1 MAEKQV
7 ILGSKKLYYQYKDS
21 QKPIINNLNFELYAQ
36 SKSAIIG
43 QSGCGKSTLL
53 KLLAPLIQPNSG
65 EVFNNSKTIG
75 YMFQD
80 AYLYP
85 WLNVYQNV
93 VIGLKILKKPI
104 IKEEIIKL
112 LTWLGLEEY
121 INNKIIELSG
131 GQRQRVS
138 LARTLA
144 ISPEVLLL
152 DEPFSSLDPD
162 TTRVLCEDIN
172 EYCEKNKATLLIV
185 THNYEEA
192 KILANDIYRF
202 KNTSL
207 GATYLESVDKE
218 SLTYII

>member
-1 MAEKQV
+1 MSEKQV
-7 ILGSKKLYYQYKDS
+7 ILGSKKLYYQYKNS
-21 QKPIINNLNFELYAQ
+21 KEPVIRNLNFELYEG

-53 KLLAPLIQPNSG
+53 KLLAPLIEPNSG
-65 EVFNNSKTIG
+65 EIFNNSKTMG

-85 WLNVYQNV
+85 WLSVYQNV
-93 VIGLKILKKPI
+93 TIGLRILKKPI
-104 IKEEIIKL
+104 IKKDIVKL
-112 LTWLGLEEY
+112 LDWLGLEDH
-121 INNKIIELSG
+121 INKKIIELSG

-144 ISPEVLLL
+144 VSPEVLLL
-152 DEPFSSLDPD
+152 DEPFSSLDPE
-162 TTRVLCEDIN
+162 TTRILCDDIN

-202 KNTSL
+202 NSNLTE
-207 GATYLESVDKE
+207 ATYLESVSKE
-218 SLTYII
+218 SLTYEI

>member
-1 MAEKQV
+1 MLEKQV
-7 ILGSKKLYYQYKDS
+7 ILGSKELYYQYKNS
-21 QKPIINNLNFELYAQ
+21 KEPIIHNLNFELYAG

-43 QSGCGKSTLL
+43 KSGCGKSTLL
-53 KLLAPLIQPNSG
+53 KLLAPLIQPKSG
-65 EVFNNSKTIG
+65 EIFNNSKTMG

-93 VIGLKILKKPI
+93 TIGLKILKKPI
-104 IKEEIIKL
+104 IREEIIKL
-112 LTWLGLEEY
+112 LDWLGLKEH
-121 INNKIIELSG
+121 INKKIIELSG

-152 DEPFSSLDPD
+152 DEPFSSLDPE
-162 TTRVLCEDIN
+162 TTRILCDDIN
-172 EYCEKNKATLLIV
+172 VYCEKNKVTLLIV

-202 KNTSL
+202 KSTHL
-207 GATYLESVDKE
+207 GETHLESVTKE
-218 SLTYII
+218 SLIYEI

>member
-1 MAEKQV
+1 MIEKQV
-7 ILGSKKLYYQYKDS
+7 VLGSKKLYYQYKNS
-21 QKPIINNLNFELYAQ
+21 KEPVINNLDFELYAG

-53 KLLAPLIQPNSG
+53 KLLAPLIEPKSG
-65 EVFNNSKTIG
+65 EIFNNSKTLG

-85 WLNVYQNV
+85 WLSVYQNV
-93 VIGLKILKKPI
+93 TIGLKILKKPI
-104 IKEEIIKL
+104 IKKEIIRIL
-112 LTWLGLEEY
+112 DWLGLEEHTH
-121 INNKIIELSG
+121 KRIIELSG

-144 ISPEVLLL
+144 VSPEVLLL
-152 DEPFSSLDPD
+152 DEPFSSLDPE
-162 TTRVLCEDIN
+162 TTKRLCQDIN
-172 EYCEKNKATLLIV
+172 EYCETNKATLLIV

-192 KILANDIYRF
+192 KILADDIYRF
-202 KNTSL
+202 QSTSF
-207 GATYLESVDKE
+207 GATYLESINKE

>member
-1 MAEKQV
+1 MVEKQV
-7 ILGSKKLYYQYKDS
+7 ILGSKKLYYQYKNS
-21 QKPIINNLNFELYAQ
+21 KEPIINNLNFELYAQ

-65 EVFNNSKTIG
+65 EVFNNSKTVG

-112 LTWLGLEEY
+112 LTWLGLEDH
-121 INNKIIELSG
+121 INKKTIELSG

-162 TTRVLCEDIN
+162 TTRILCKDIN
-172 EYCEKNKATLLIV
+172 EYCAKNKATLLIV

-192 KILANDIYRF
+192 KILADDIYRF
-202 KNTSL
+202 EKTPF
-207 GATYLESVDKE
+207 GATYLESVNKE

>member
-1 MAEKQV
+1 MAEKQI
-7 ILGSKKLYYQYKDS
+7 ILGSKKLCYQYKNS
-21 QKPIINNLNFELYAQ
+21 KNPVINNLDFELYAG

-53 KLLAPLIQPNSG
+53 KLLAPLIQPKSG
-65 EVFNNSKTIG
+65 EIFNNSKTMG

-80 AYLYP
+80 PYLYP
-85 WLNVYQNV
+85 WLSVYQNV
-93 VIGLKILKKPI
+93 TIGLKILKKNI
-104 IKEEIIKL
+104 DKNEIIKL
-112 LTWLGLEEY
+112 LEGLSLGEH
-121 INNKIIELSG
+121 INKKIIELSG

-162 TTRVLCEDIN
+162 TTRILCQDIN

-218 SLTYII
+218 SLTYVI

>member
-7 ILGSKKLYYQYKDS
+7 ILGSKKLYYQYKNS

-202 KNTSL
+202 EKTPF
-207 GATYLESVDKE
+207 GETYLESINKE
-218 SLTYII
+218 SLTYTI

>member
-7 ILGSKKLYYQYKDS
+7 ILGSKKLYYQYNNSKE
-21 QKPIINNLNFELYAQ
+21 PIINNLNFELYAG

-53 KLLAPLIQPNSG
+53 KLLAPLIQPKSG
-65 EVFNNSKTIG
+65 EIFNNSKTMG

-85 WLNVYQNV
+85 WLSVYQNV
-93 VIGLKILKKPI
+93 IIGLKILKKPI

-112 LTWLGLEEY
+112 LDWLGLKEH
-121 INNKIIELSG
+121 INKKMIELSG

-162 TTRVLCEDIN
+162 TTRILCQDIN
-172 EYCEKNKATLLIV
+172 EYCAKNKATLLIV

-202 KNTSL
+202 KSTSW
-207 GATYLESVDKE
+207 GVTYLESVNKE

>member
-1 MAEKQV
+1 MVEKQV
-7 ILGSKKLYYQYKDS
+7 ILGSKKLYYQYNNSKE
-21 QKPIINNLNFELYAQ
+21 PIINNLNFELYAG

-53 KLLAPLIQPNSG
+53 KLLAPLIQPKSG
-65 EVFNNSKTIG
+65 EIFNTSKTMG

-85 WLNVYQNV
+85 WLSVYQNV
-93 VIGLKILKKPI
+93 TIGLKILKKPI

-112 LTWLGLEEY
+112 LDWLGLKEH
-121 INNKIIELSG
+121 INKKTIELSG

-162 TTRVLCEDIN
+162 TTRILCQDIN
-172 EYCEKNKATLLIV
+172 EYCAKNKATLLIV
-185 THNYEEA
+185 THNYEEV

-202 KNTSL
+202 KSTSL
-207 GATYLESVDKE
+207 GATYLESVNKE